1 MKRTKS
7 RGCFLFRLA
16 AHRRGFCLCVAHT
29 GEKKGRDTIS
39 GKGDL
44 AIGMDPVYCF
54 LLCIYAVGW
63 IKDTSAFFCATP
75 KARCIPCVRLFS
87 DRPASRLSLFFF
99 PAGCLKKSLFP
110 FSPPLSQRGAVRLA
124 WDNLCSGEESSA

>member
-63 IKDTSAFFCATP
+63 IKDTSAFFVQLQKRGAF
-75 KARCIPCVRLFS
+75 RVCVSFLTAPPVACRS
-87 DRPASRLSLFFF
+87 FFF
-99 PAGCLKKSLFP
+99 RRA
-110 FSPPLSQRGAVRLA
+110 A
-124 WDNLCSGEESSA
+124 